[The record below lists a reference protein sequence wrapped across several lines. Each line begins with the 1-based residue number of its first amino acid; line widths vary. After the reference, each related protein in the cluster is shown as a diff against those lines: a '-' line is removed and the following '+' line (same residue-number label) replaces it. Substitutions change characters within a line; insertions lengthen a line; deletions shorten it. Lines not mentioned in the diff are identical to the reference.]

1 MESQPQNAKVGINP
15 ENFHPWVLK
24 KTLKI
29 VSDCVLTRTCAKIML
44 NTVNSDSVGHILITR
59 NTI

>member
-1 MESQPQNAKVGINP
+1 MENQPQNAELGINP

-24 KTLKI
+24 KAPKI
-29 VSDCVLTRTCAKIML
+29 VSDSVLTRTCAEIML
-44 NTVNSDSVGHILITR
+44 NMVDSDSVGHILITR